1 MLSPGQRLR
10 LVREQFGLT
19 IRDVESASLRIAA
32 QHHNDDF
39 AIPLSRLSDIETKS
53 TVPSIYRLYS
63 LSVVYR
69 RDIRELM
76 NWYGVDLDR
85 VSADLK
91 VTDLSKSH
99 RAEVMDSVLSVQ
111 MPVKLD
117 PSFDP
122 AKTAD
127 LGRMIQQWGDVPL
140 AYLGSLSKTKY
151 AYGYVG
157 KDDYTM
163 HPILPPGS
171 FLQIDQSKDQIV
183 NGIWHSEYERPI
195 YFVETRDGFT
205 CSWCTV
211 KRDQL
216 VLQSHP
222 LSPVPVRIL
231 AYPKDAEVVGQV
243 VGIAMKLGGRLP
255 SHTMLETRACTGSSG
270 RSNGNGR

>member
-1 MLSPGQRLR
+1 
-10 LVREQFGLT
+10 LT
-19 IRDVESASLRIAA
+19 IRDVESASLRIAT
-32 QHHNDDF
+32 QHRNDDF

-53 TVPSIYRLYS
+53 TVPSIYRLYT
-63 LSVVYR
+63 LSVIYR

-76 NWYGVDLDR
+76 NWYGVDLEQIA
-85 VSADLK
+85 ADLK
-91 VTDLSKSH
+91 VTDLAKSH
-99 RAEVMDSVLSVQ
+99 RAEVLDSLLSVQ

-122 AKTAD
+122 ARTAD

-140 AYLGSLSKTKY
+140 AYLGVLSKAKY
-151 AYGYVG
+151 IYGYVG
-157 KDDYTM
+157 QQDYTM

-171 FLQIDQSKDQIV
+171 FLQIDPAKDQIV

-195 YFVETRDGFT
+195 YFVETRDGYA

-216 VLQSHP
+216 ILQSHP

-243 VGIAMKLGGRLP
+243 VGIAMRLGGRSP
-255 SHTMLETRACTGSSG
+255 GHNVLETRPFAATG
-270 RSNGNGR
+270 RSNGNGH